1 MRRTPRTST
10 ELMRKDMKLIIN
22 ARSRTVNAWYSL
34 AVENTFSVKA
44 GEFEGPLDLLLDLI
58 EERKM
63 LISDVSLS
71 QVADDFLKYLET
83 HVALPLGQAAH
94 FVAVAAT
101 LLLIKSRALLPVLS
115 LTEEEEVDVKDLE
128 FRLAVFQIIR
138 DAARGMT
145 ALTRHMFFGSGAR
158 IADPLFT
165 PSKDLSLASIQE
177 AASRVIENAP
187 RPAPEK
193 DEVAVRKVISLE
205 DMIGRLSERI
215 EKAVHMSFRDFAG
228 TPEDKRE
235 FVVSFLAVLE
245 LVKRGLL
252 LAEQQDRF
260 GEITMN
266 YNGAVGAPSFE

>member
-10 ELMRKDMKLIIN
+10 ELMRKDIKTIIN
-22 ARSRTVNAWYSL
+22 AGNRTVNAWYSL

-44 GEFEGPLDLLLDLI
+44 GEFEGPLDLLLNLI

-63 LISDVSLS
+63 LISDISLS

-101 LLLIKSRALLPVLS
+101 LLLIKSRALLPVLT
-115 LTEEEEVDVKDLE
+115 LTEEEEIDVKDLE
-128 FRLAVFQIIR
+128 FRLAVFQLVR
-138 DAARGMT
+138 DAARSM
-145 ALTRHMFFGSGAR
+145 AILTKHMFFGSGAR
-158 IADPLFT
+158 ITDPLFM

-187 RPAPEK
+187 KAAPEK
-193 DEVAVRKVISLE
+193 DEVAVKKVISLE
-205 DMIGRLSERI
+205 DMIGRLSARI

-228 TPEDKRE
+228 KPEDKRE

-252 LAEQQDRF
+252 LAEQQDRL

-266 YNGAVGAPSFE
+266 YNGAVGAPRFE